1 MPHRVLRQPHRAS
14 RRQRAIEIEVFG
26 GIHADGLTAV
36 NGLSSKH
43 GARLGADELSAPWCA
58 RSFRSIHA
66 QRLSIA
72 MHVAA
77 AEEILDTVLL
87 DGALSAMDGRADQR
101 RLERRGVRA
110 SALCE
115 RD

>member
-1 MPHRVLRQPHRAS
+1 MPPAVRQPAGGG
-14 RRQRAIEIEVFG
+14 ALIIEVFG
-26 GIHADGLTAV
+26 GIHADGLKAINSLCT
-36 NGLSSKH
+36 KH
-43 GARLGADELSAPWCA
+43 GTRLGADELSAPWCA

-87 DGALSAMDGRADQR
+87 DGAMAAQTN
-101 RLERRGVRA
+101 A
-110 SALCE
+110 A
-115 RD
+115 

>member
-1 MPHRVLRQPHRAS
+1 MV
-14 RRQRAIEIEVFG
+14 IIEVFG
-26 GIHADGLTAV
+26 GIHADGLKAV
-36 NGLSSKH
+36 NSLCTKH
-43 GARLGADELSAPWCA
+43 GTRLGADELSAPWCA

-87 DGALSAMDGRADQR
+87 DGAMAAQ
-101 RLERRGVRA
+101 A
-110 SALCE
+110 NAA
-115 RD
+115 